1 MNLQVTKE
9 LSCLNTQKPEC
20 YYSMLLLLLISFASD
35 DFIIDDL
42 HIKTEKQVL
51 KIFRIVMLTS

>member
-1 MNLQVTKE
+1 
-9 LSCLNTQKPEC
+9 
-20 YYSMLLLLLISFASD
+20 MLLLLLISFASD